1 MSLKITNIAFVLS
14 LAFMACGS
22 NAPDSPDK
30 PDGPDPDNGVD
41 KVISV
46 TSNLDIDLRT
56 DRALYSPGQPVK
68 FTSSSPVDGY
78 RIRYRRGMETVAEAD
93 GHGTSWTWTP
103 PTVDY
108 TGYMVDV
115 YRPGDDTEEIH
126 GTIAVDVSSDWKRY
140 PRYGFVAT
148 FDRSKLTIGLI
159 EAEMEYLNRCHINGV
174 QFQDWHY
181 KHHWPLGG
189 TPGALLD
196 TYTDI
201 ANREVSTDVVRRYID
216 VQHSYG
222 MKSIFYNLCFGVLDD
237 AKEDGVDE
245 TWNLYKDASR
255 GSRDFHQLPASW
267 KSDIYLVDPAN
278 AGWQEYIGKRNDD
291 VYASLDFDGY
301 QIDQLGNR
309 GTLYDYNGKTVNLPN
324 GYRSF
329 INAMKARH
337 PAKSLV
343 MNSVSS
349 YGASQIAGS
358 GKVDFCYNELWNDE
372 DMFEDLHKVIKAND
386 AYSNGTLS
394 TVFAAYMN
402 YDYADR
408 HQGYFNNPGVIMADA
423 VMMAL
428 GGSHLELGDH
438 MLSREYFPASP
449 LAMDENLRTAMIRY
463 YDFMTAYQNLLRGTG
478 TASETEVS
486 LSCDDA
492 SKRVKFQ
499 AWPPKARTVTTYARK
514 VDGRTIVHLLNFI
527 NTDDLSW
534 RDLNA
539 SRVEPLLKKDVPVSM
554 KVDGNVKNVWMASPD
569 IHGGAS
575 VQLPFSLSKGVLS
588 FTVPSLKYWDMIVI
602 E

>member
-1 MSLKITNIAFVLS
+1 ML
-14 LAFMACGS
+14 
-22 NAPDSPDK
+22 
-30 PDGPDPDNGVD
+30 
-41 KVISV
+41 
-46 TSNLDIDLRT
+46 
-56 DRALYSPGQPVK
+56 
-68 FTSSSPVDGY
+68 
-78 RIRYRRGMETVAEAD
+78 
-93 GHGTSWTWTP
+93 
-103 PTVDY
+103 
-108 TGYMVDV
+108 
-115 YRPGDDTEEIH
+115 
-126 GTIAVDVSSDWKRY
+126 
-140 PRYGFVAT
+140 
-148 FDRSKLTIGLI
+148 
-159 EAEMEYLNRCHINGV
+159 
-174 QFQDWHY
+174 
-181 KHHWPLGG
+181 
-189 TPGALLD
+189 
-196 TYTDI
+196 
-201 ANREVSTDVVRRYID
+201 
-216 VQHSYG
+216 
-222 MKSIFYNLCFGVLDD
+222 
-237 AKEDGVDE
+237 
-245 TWNLYKDASR
+245 
-255 GSRDFHQLPASW
+255 
-267 KSDIYLVDPAN
+267 
-278 AGWQEYIGKRNDD
+278 
-291 VYASLDFDGY
+291 
-301 QIDQLGNR
+301 
-309 GTLYDYNGKTVNLPN
+309 
-324 GYRSF
+324 
-329 INAMKARH
+329 
-337 PAKSLV
+337 
-343 MNSVSS
+343 
-349 YGASQIAGS
+349 
-358 GKVDFCYNELWNDE
+358 
-372 DMFEDLHKVIKAND
+372 EDLHKVIKAND

-539 SRVEPLLKKDVPVSM
+539 SRIEPLLKTHVPVSM